1 AQGQPERALHQLGK
15 VLATAQRTGSQK
27 YLGKAH
33 LMRGQIA
40 AAAHDWARGEGDL
53 REALAFARKIEYP
66 NLIWRA
72 AHALAAAL
80 AARAEAQRTTRA
92 KGDEAHV
99 LAVLAVMKQ
108 EVVHPGRP
116 GESSGCQVITYP
128 GQEAWMNVHKNA
140 RLTPYR
146 REELVTRA
154 LRGEAM
160 AGLAWQCGISIR
172 TARKWLARYRA
183 EGPSGLQD
191 RSSRPHA
198 SPRAT
203 APAIQLGIQ
212 VLRHQRWTC
221 AQIAAAVGVSAAT
234 AARIVRRAGL
244 SRRGRLAPPP
254 PVHRYEHARPGDLL
268 HLDTKKLGRIAG
280 VGHRITGRTGNVN
293 RHHGIGGECLHIAVD
308 DHSRV
313 AYVELL
319 TDDRGLTVAGFLR
332 RALRWFRAHGVSV
345 RRILTDN
352 GSGYRSRSFRATC
365 RALHVGHRCT
375 RP

>member
-1 AQGQPERALHQLGK
+1 
-15 VLATAQRTGSQK
+15 
-27 YLGKAH
+27 
-33 LMRGQIA
+33 
-40 AAAHDWARGEGDL
+40 
-53 REALAFARKIEYP
+53 
-66 NLIWRA
+66 
-72 AHALAAAL
+72 
-80 AARAEAQRTTRA
+80 
-92 KGDEAHV
+92 
-99 LAVLAVMKQ
+99 MKQ

-128 GQEAWMNVHKNA
+128 GQEAWMNVDKNA

-234 AARIVRRAGL
+234 AARIVRRA
-244 SRRGRLAPPP
+244 A
-254 PVHRYEHARPGDLL
+254 
-268 HLDTKKLGRIAG
+268 
-280 VGHRITGRTGNVN
+280 
-293 RHHGIGGECLHIAVD
+293 
-308 DHSRV
+308 
-313 AYVELL
+313 
-319 TDDRGLTVAGFLR
+319 
-332 RALRWFRAHGVSV
+332 
-345 RRILTDN
+345 
-352 GSGYRSRSFRATC
+352 C
-365 RALHVGHRCT
+365 RAAAAWRRRLRCIAMSTPVPAICSIST
-375 RP
+375 RRNSGALPGWATASPGAPA